1 MCACEEPVG
10 TAIGA
15 VCVEYGRPKWPITML
30 NHTDIPGTEICFYF
44 LVQPAMKRLF
54 CLKEK
59 TSTVAS
65 LPRPLPHYYTA
76 VILEDTW
83 YVTVLLEVPGRN
95 DSHISTKYVSN
106 ATQCYAK
113 QLAYVITNP
122 TVAATRKRKITCPS

>member
-1 MCACEEPVG
+1 
-10 TAIGA
+10 
-15 VCVEYGRPKWPITML
+15 
-30 NHTDIPGTEICFYF
+30 
-44 LVQPAMKRLF
+44 MKRLF

-95 DSHISTKYVSN
+95 DSHSSTHYIYTLV
-106 ATQCYAK
+106 YI
-113 QLAYVITNP
+113 Y
-122 TVAATRKRKITCPS
+122 TRICG